1 MRTSETHPLR
11 VDPLPV
17 GNGLLGLTFCPGKRG
32 DSVYGAPWARDLD
45 IDLLAIRDW
54 GAGLV
59 VTLMERFEF
68 DLLGVPDLPDRVVA
82 AGMSWTHLPIRD
94 VDVPSDPFDAV
105 WPEVR
110 VDLMRRLAAG
120 ERVLL
125 HCRGGLGRTGLVAG
139 LLLIE
144 HGVDPESAIRRVR
157 KARPGTIETRGQE
170 AYVRAYRPTTSEETR
185 DGLV

>member
-32 DSVYGAPWARDLD
+32 DSVYGAPWERDLD
-45 IDLLAIRDW
+45 TDLAAIRDW

-68 DLLGVPDLPDRVVA
+68 DLLGVPDLPDRVLSH
-82 AGMSWTHLPIRD
+82 GMGWAHLPIRD
-94 VDVPSDPFDAV
+94 VDVPDPAFDAV
-105 WPEVR
+105 WPELLL
-110 VDLMRRLAAG
+110 DLSRRLHHG

-144 HGVDPESAIRRVR
+144 HGEDPETAIRRVR
-157 KARPGTIETRGQE
+157 AARPGAIETARQE
-170 AYVRAYRPTTSEETR
+170 RYVRDYAP
-185 DGLV
+185 VI

>member
-32 DSVYGAPWARDLD
+32 DSVYGDPWARDLET
-45 IDLLAIRDW
+45 DLAAIRAW
-54 GAGLV
+54 GATLV

-68 DLLGVPDLPDRVVA
+68 DLLGVPDLPDRVA
-82 AGMSWTHLPIRD
+82 SHGMGWAHLPIRD
-94 VDVPSDPFDAV
+94 VDVPDAAFDAV
-105 WPEVR
+105 WPE
-110 VDLMRRLAAG
+110 LLLELGRRLHAG

-125 HCRGGLGRTGLVAG
+125 HCRGGLGRTGLVAA

-144 HGVDPESAIRRVR
+144 EGAAPEDAIRSVR
-157 KARPGTIETRGQE
+157 AARPGAIETRAQE
-170 AYVRAYRPTTSEETR
+170 DYVRAYAPISGQT
-185 DGLV
+185 